1 VEALSVRSFAPMSFL
16 KVEHK
21 ESGTYLRIL
30 ESYRNDAGN
39 PTSRVLYSLGKVEDY
54 TPEQL
59 RSIGI
64 RLYELGGGEVKALL
78 EGKVEEKARYNYGYA
93 QVYGKVMKH
102 YELDVLLNRVRRKH
116 KIQFDLYNA
125 VLLMLFERLHDPCSK
140 RSNYCNQLDYAG
152 IEAVYLQYLYR
163 SLDKLAD
170 YSAPI
175 QKQIFQTGRDLFNQQ
190 LDVVFY
196 DVTTLYFESEVEEEG
211 SLRQKGFSK
220 DGKIG
225 NTQIL
230 FCMMID
236 RHKQPVGYR
245 IFKGDTFEGHTFEKA
260 LDDLKQEFNID
271 KVIVVADR
279 GMLSKNN
286 IELTTSKGYEFIL
299 GERLKSLP
307 AAIQKDLLDR
317 STYQHEWIYK
327 DQDDEQVRI
336 QYKMIEHEGKTIIVT
351 YSAKR
356 AAKDKHDREEKLIIA
371 GQLLRQPSL
380 IKKKAARY
388 FLKQKGEEEYSLDEE
403 KVKKQEKYDGILAIT
418 TNTTTLS
425 ATEILE
431 NYKQLYKIEHTFR
444 SFKGHLEMRP
454 MFHWTDK
461 RIEGHICL
469 CYIAYTL
476 LNYVLQKANQKKII
490 LTEAILRKQLDHMQ
504 VSLLQHNDNEVYL
517 RSMPGQGEAQLQH
530 LLGLRQLPP
539 ILPATRLSSFI

>member
-1 VEALSVRSFAPMSFL
+1 MPVAFL
-16 KVEHK
+16 KVERK

-30 ESYRNDAGN
+30 ESYRNDAGK
-39 PTSRVLYSLGKVEDY
+39 PTSRVLHSLGKVEDY

-64 RLYELGGGEVKALL
+64 RLYELGGGEIKALL
-78 EGKVEEKARYNYGYA
+78 EGTVEEKARYNYGYA
-93 QVYGKVMKH
+93 QVYGKAMRH
-102 YELDVLLNRVRRKH
+102 YELDRLLDRIRRKH
-116 KIQFDLYNA
+116 KLQFDLYNS
-125 VLLMLFERLHDPCSK
+125 VLLMLLERLHDPCSK

-152 IEAVYLQYLYR
+152 VEVVYLQHLYR

-170 YSAPI
+170 YSKQI
-175 QKQIFQTGRDLFNQQ
+175 QRQIFQTGRDLFNQQ
-190 LDVVFY
+190 LDLVFY
-196 DVTTLYFESEVEEEG
+196 DVTTLYFESEIEEPDG
-211 SLRQKGFSK
+211 LRQKGFSK

-245 IFKGDTFEGHTFEKA
+245 IFKGDTFEGHTFERA
-260 LDDLKQEFNID
+260 LDDLKHEFNID

-307 AAIQKDLLDR
+307 AAIQKNLLDR
-317 STYQHEWIYK
+317 STYQHQWIYK
-327 DQDDEQVRI
+327 DQNDEEVCV
-336 QYKMIEHEGKTIIVT
+336 QYKMIEQEGKTIIVT

-356 AAKDKHDREEKLIIA
+356 AAKDKHDREEKLKVA
-371 GQLLRQPSL
+371 EQLLKNPSL
-380 IKKKAARY
+380 LKKKAARY
-388 FLKQKGEEEYSLDEE
+388 YLKHKGEESYSLDEE
-403 KVKKQEKYDGILAIT
+403 KVKNQEKYDGILAIS
-418 TNTTTLS
+418 TNANTLS
-425 ATEILE
+425 TVEVLE
-431 NYKQLYKIEHTFR
+431 NYKQLYRIEHTFR

-476 LNYVLQKANQKKII
+476 LNYVLLKINLKKNT
-490 LTEAILRKQLDHMQ
+490 LSEAILRKILDHMQ
-504 VSLLQHNDNEVYL
+504 LSLLKHNENNVYL
-517 RSMPGQGEAQLQH
+517 RSFPTQSEAQLQQ
-530 LLGLRQLPP
+530 LLGLKQLPP
-539 ILPATRLSSFI
+539 LLPADQLSRYF